1 MAHPA
6 EPGIKHMT
14 TSAVNPAN
22 IHTKRVHKKHQ
33 VSAPTLEYLFGFQS
47 FWGFRVDMR
56 QVMNLSG
63 ITSELIFIP
72 GLKYYFATNS
82 ESRARGFTV
91 LF

>member
-1 MAHPA
+1 
-6 EPGIKHMT
+6 
-14 TSAVNPAN
+14 
-22 IHTKRVHKKHQ
+22 
-33 VSAPTLEYLFGFQS
+33 
-47 FWGFRVDMR
+47 MR
-56 QVMNLSG
+56 QIKNLSG